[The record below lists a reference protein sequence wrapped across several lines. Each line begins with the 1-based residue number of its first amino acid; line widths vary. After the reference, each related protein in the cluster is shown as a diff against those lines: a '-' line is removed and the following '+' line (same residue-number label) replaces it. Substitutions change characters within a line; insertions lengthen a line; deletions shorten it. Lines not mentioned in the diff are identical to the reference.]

1 LQSFA
6 RAQRAQSR
14 NVAAYRTELATLLRI
29 SRKKVSAFPAHLL
42 SARPEVPRNPFA
54 LSRVDPQDES
64 GSPFSTSP
72 ILVSTLPIVS
82 QETSVLEAL
91 LNNLLLHHAG
101 LEEETIYAYGE
112 VEFVTF
118 LSAFTVSHLLA
129 SVDPRLSFM
138 AHSCRRN
145 SELFFKLFNIEL
157 LRVEGF
163 SRRSFIPPISMP
175 KPIPHEKKLKELN
188 IVNGMLY
195 ATAVRPLRGVTLGDV
210 DVGACSDA
218 DAALDARCLLAF
230 AYWSNLVGKQPAS
243 KKVCKVL
250 GELCPESA
258 SAALQKVDGA
268 CSIGTT
274 SSEDIERAF
283 LAAREELERTSGFAK
298 YKEVISKKIS
308 V

>member
-1 LQSFA
+1 MKLIQF
-6 RAQRAQSR
+6 
-14 NVAAYRTELATLLRI
+14 
-29 SRKKVSAFPAHLL
+29 
-42 SARPEVPRNPFA
+42 
-54 LSRVDPQDES
+54 
-64 GSPFSTSP
+64 
-72 ILVSTLPIVS
+72 
-82 QETSVLEAL
+82 
-91 LNNLLLHHAG
+91 
-101 LEEETIYAYGE
+101 TI
-112 VEFVTF
+112 
-118 LSAFTVSHLLA
+118 SHLLA

-195 ATAVRPLRGVTLGDV
+195 ATAIRPLRGVTLGDV
-210 DVGACSDA
+210 DVGACSDT

-230 AYWSNLVGKQPAS
+230 AYWLNLVGKQPAS
-243 KKVCKVL
+243 KKMCKVL

-258 SAALQKVDGA
+258 SVALQKVDGA
-268 CSIGTT
+268 CSVGTT

-283 LAAREELERTSGFAK
+283 LAAREELESTSGFEK
-298 YKEVISKKIS
+298 FKEVISKKIS